1 MVKGMDRPTPPY
13 GSKLPNGSDASQ
25 NPVNGAAPEG
35 TGDTSSA
42 LNARRGSSGG
52 RPANSAIGGAIKSK
66 LSGQGSGIS
75 ALKGAQNSDNETVS
89 DVANIAQA
97 AMTGAAKGGVGGA
110 IASATIA
117 GLKSKTG
124 RKALVLL
131 LVGIPVVIAVA
142 LASMFSPD
150 PSVSVGG
157 ISAMRSAASYT
168 SMSKVVT
175 DSAVVQNLS
184 IAARNN
190 GVPMEALTAVY
201 QTQSINKTSTGPF
214 GIDLAAAGT
223 GKNGIDEAGAMKLT
237 QAADFV
243 ANKLSISMRT
253 AMQGTD
259 NKSLNIGMLQSAD
272 SNGKTTLIPGTSD
285 AAVKNREDSK
295 SRWVKAFKALPL
307 TGISDNAGAIYDLA
321 STFAAAGQCQP
332 MVDSVHGTPTA
343 AQTPFSLNDTQKGF
357 AQAIV
362 RRSVAM
368 GLDRQAAVIA
378 IMTALTESSMQMLW
392 NPKVPNSETFAKG
405 GAKGIDGFSVGLFQQ
420 QVNGSAYS
428 WGTVEEA
435 MDPSHSAGSFYA
447 RLQGIKNW
455 QELDLGVAA
464 QKVQVSAVPD
474 AYAKYQTAAEGIV
487 KDALAS
493 LGSSAPSGASSASP
507 SAPAAST
514 DPTKSADCLGKNL
527 GTLSVGDGT
536 DPTGMYIRPIVG
548 GSISQFGWRFHPIHL
563 EWRIHYG
570 NDFAMPSGTPIYAI
584 AAGVVSYSGPAGD
597 YGNHIVIDHAGD
609 VGSSYSHI
617 LDGGLL
623 VKVGDRVVQ
632 GQMIAK
638 VGSTG
643 GSTGAHLHF
652 EISYAGRAIDA
663 LAYMTNRTIRHDSD
677 CGPKPSPFAP
687 HD

>member
-1 MVKGMDRPTPPY
+1 MVKGMDRPTPPR
-13 GSKLPNGSDASQ
+13 GSKLPKDPDASQ
-25 NPVNGAAPEG
+25 NPVNGAAPDG
-35 TGDTSSA
+35 TGDTSTA

-52 RPANSAIGGAIKSK
+52 RPANSAIGGAIKGK
-66 LSGQGSGIS
+66 LSGQGAGIG

-168 SMSKVVT
+168 SISKVVT

-190 GVPMEALTAVY
+190 GVPMEALTAIY

-223 GKNGIDEAGAMKLT
+223 GKDGIDEAGAMKLT

-259 NKSLNIGMLQSAD
+259 NKSLNIGMLQSVD
-272 SNGKTTLIPGTSD
+272 KNGKTTLIPGTSD
-285 AAVKNREDSK
+285 ASVKNREDSK

-332 MVDSVHGTPTA
+332 MVDSVHGTPTVG
-343 AQTPFSLNDTQKGF
+343 QTATTLNETQKGF
-357 AQAIV
+357 AKAIV
-362 RRSVAM
+362 QKSVAM

-378 IMTALTESSMQMLW
+378 IMTTLTESSLQMYW
-392 NPKVPNSETFAKG
+392 SQKVSGSQKLAQG
-405 GAKGIDGFSVGLFQQ
+405 GPEGSDGFSVGLFQQ
-420 QVNGSAYS
+420 QVHGSAYS
-428 WGTVEEA
+428 WGTVEQA
-435 MDPSHSAGSFYA
+435 MDPAYSAGSFYT
-447 RLQGIKNW
+447 RLQGIKDW
-455 QELDLGVAA
+455 QELDLGIAA
-464 QKVQVSAVPD
+464 QKVQVSAFP
-474 AYAKYQTAAEGIV
+474 ARYAKHQTAAEGIV

-493 LGSSAPSGASSASP
+493 LGSSTSSGAPAASG
-507 SAPAAST
+507 SPAAST

-570 NDFAMPSGTPIYAI
+570 NDFAMPTGTPIYAI

-617 LDGGLL
+617 MNGGLL
-623 VKVGDRVVQ
+623 VKVGDHVVQ

-643 GSTGAHLHF
+643 ASTGAHLHF